1 MGDSVHFEPVGPGLF
16 PVFVLEVA
24 MAASSRFVRSVVAIG
39 GFLSPVVAFAGTG
52 ATAAA
57 TSAASTFTSSGDGAI
72 SAVGGALIGV
82 AVVAVVFKWVKG
94 MIFS

>member
-1 MGDSVHFEPVGPGLF
+1 MLSLRSRVVRPVLALGALLA
-16 PVFVLEVA
+16 PVA
-24 MAASSRFVRSVVAIG
+24 
-39 GFLSPVVAFAGTG
+39 AFAGTG

-57 TSAASTFTSSGDGAI
+57 TSAASEFTSSGDGAI
-72 SAVGGALIGV
+72 AAVGGALIGV

>member
-1 MGDSVHFEPVGPGLF
+1 MVS
-16 PVFVLEVA
+16 
-24 MAASSRFVRSVVAIG
+24 VRSRVVRGAVLVG
-39 GFLSPVVAFAGTG
+39 GAFLPVAAMAGTG

-72 SAVGGALIGV
+72 AAVGGALIGV